1 MHVYRGLIIYD
12 FIFISGHH
20 RRPRNL
26 YLQLF
31 HPSRG
36 CLPHFKLHEIL
47 RCHQTTHYVKDL
59 YLVGRHWSAFREGEG
74 VGVVEW
80 QGSEE
85 GGGAASGVGEG
96 GGDRRGGQGGNDV
109 RAVGGTG
116 GDT

>member
-1 MHVYRGLIIYD
+1 MHLL
-12 FIFISGHH
+12 H
-20 RRPRNL
+20 PR
-26 YLQLF
+26 
-31 HPSRG
+31 RG

-47 RCHQTTHYVKDL
+47 RCHETTHYVIDVDL
-59 YLVGRHWSAFREGEG
+59 ISGHWSAFREGEG